1 MQLKSLEERK
11 KKKKMSKKE
20 KIELLVEGGKAVAGP
35 EMGQKLGPLKINIP
49 DVLSKINEKT
59 SMFKGMKVPVK
70 LFIDIKTKDIEIQI
84 GTPPV
89 SELIRKELTLEKGSG
104 VPNKER
110 IGNISIEQ
118 VIKIAKMKQESMFV
132 NDLKAA
138 VKNVIGSCNSMGVL
152 IESIPAKDFVKKID
166 SYNDLIKQQKTEVS
180 KEKLDKLK
188 ADIEEIQRVYK
199 KEQEKLKALQEAAQ
213 AAAPKAE
220 ATPTETKKVEEKGK
234 APAKVE
240 APAAEVKKEAPAKE
254 EKKK

>member
-1 MQLKSLEERK
+1 MN
-11 KKKKMSKKE
+11 KKE

-35 EMGQKLGPLKINIP
+35 EVGQKLGPLKISIP

-59 SMFKGMKVPVK
+59 SPFKGMKVPVK
-70 LFIDIKTKDIEIQI
+70 LFIDTKTKDIEIQI

-89 SELIRKELTLEKGSG
+89 SELIKKELTLEKGSG
-104 VPNKER
+104 TPNKER
-110 IGNISIEQ
+110 TGNISIEQ
-118 VIKIAKMKQESMFV
+118 VIKIAKMKKDSMFV

-152 IESIPAKDFVKKID
+152 VESIPAKDFVKKIN
-166 SYNDLIKQQKTEVS
+166 SYNDLIKQEKTEVS

-188 ADIEEIQRVYK
+188 SDLEQHQIAYK
-199 KEQEKLKALQEAAQ
+199 KQQEKLKALEEATT

-220 ATPTETKKVEEKGK
+220 AAPAEAKKTEERGKATVVEEKKALETKKPE
-234 APAKVE
+234 
-240 APAAEVKKEAPAKE
+240 PAKE